1 VAFFLVAVAFVV
13 SHAGSPAAMSS
24 PVNNTVRIHVDSEGQ
39 SSQHDASSSNGHK
52 SAVEMQSVGVNAATS
67 SGKNATAESINVSDV
82 NGSPDPTSP
91 QAGLISETFPLSVE
105 NIQRLFNTETT
116 PADVINIIDKEW
128 GGVSGL
134 MGSLNT
140 QETGLDLDALA
151 TQSRSE
157 TERIAIYG
165 QNVLPLAKKKSF
177 LDFCW
182 EVLEDTMLRIL
193 MVAGAISIG
202 LGLAEDRQTG
212 WYEGAAIWFAI
223 ILVTLVSAVNNYQ
236 QQKQFAE
243 VDISKEL
250 DAVTVIRSGKQFSM
264 DPTEILVGDLVAL
277 AAGQRIP
284 ADGVLI
290 QMKGKEVKVNESS
303 ATGET
308 GLVDKKPHTK
318 PLMMSGTEVVSG
330 SCIML
335 VVLVG
340 INTSYGQT
348 LASLVEEDRQTPLQ
362 KKLAYVA
369 TLIGWMG
376 TGFAACT
383 FIALLG
389 YWIHEVAGH
398 KPTTTEWSELLDIA
412 VVCISIIVVAVPEG
426 LPLAVTVS
434 LAYSMK
440 AMLKDHI
447 LVRELAACET
457 MGNATAIC
465 Q

>member
-1 VAFFLVAVAFVV
+1 MSAA
-13 SHAGSPAAMSS
+13 AGP
-24 PVNNTVRIHVDSEGQ
+24 TVTIHVDEGQ
-39 SSQHDASSSNGHK
+39 SHDASSNK
-52 SAVEMQSVGVNAATS
+52 SAVEMQSVAVKPST
-67 SGKNATAESINVSDV
+67 TAEAINVSDV
-82 NGSPDPTSP
+82 NGANSPTDATSP
-91 QAGLISETFPLSVE
+91 QAGLLSESFPLSVE
-105 NIQRLFNTETT
+105 NIQRLFKTETT
-116 PADVINIIDKEW
+116 PADVVHIVDKEW
-128 GGVSGL
+128 GGIPGL
-134 MGSLNT
+134 MTSLLT
-140 QETGLDLDALA
+140 QPSGLDLEALA

-165 QNVLPLAKKKSF
+165 QNVLPVAEKKTF
-177 LDFCW
+177 IDFCK

-193 MVAGAISIG
+193 MVAGGVSIA
-202 LGLAEDRQTG
+202 LGLAEDQKSG

-223 ILVTLVSAVNNYQ
+223 ILVTLVSAVNNFE
-236 QQKQFAE
+236 QQKQFSE
-243 VDISKEL
+243 VDVSKEL
-250 DAVTVIRSGKQFSM
+250 DAVTVIRSGRQFSM

-284 ADGVLI
+284 ADGLLI

-308 GLVDKKPHTK
+308 GLVDKRPHTK
-318 PLMMSGTEVVSG
+318 PLLMSGTEVVSG
-330 SCIML
+330 SCVML

-348 LASLVEEDRQTPLQ
+348 LASLVEEDRETPLQ

-376 TGFAACT
+376 TGFAAAT
-383 FIALLG
+383 FVALLG
-389 YWIHEVAGH
+389 YWIHTVAPH
-398 KPTTTEWSELLDIA
+398 KPTTHDWSNLLDIA

-465 Q
+465 QSTGDKVRAGEKENVFN